1 MRSRIKKLT
10 DKEIELIGLLEERKA
25 TLKEKAIR
33 SIVSEGMSFKNAKKE
48 LKFRIKI
55 SCIKREM
62 EQLKNN

>member
-25 TLKEKAIR
+25 TLKEKVIR

-55 SCIKREM
+55 SCIKREIQ
-62 EQLKNN
+62 QLNN